1 MSHSLQILLQTLSQ
15 RTQWQIDFF
24 GIEFLRDNYRIV
36 IRTVRECF
44 GRSRTFLHK
53 KNRRHKNRLQ
63 LSYVFEYTI
72 VGANSVRPF
81 PVSFY
86 VTHISPIPIFSVKA
100 SILNS
105 HCDMLFV
112 YDLCTVHIRNSSCD
126 FKYAVIGSC

>member
-1 MSHSLQILLQTLSQ
+1 MIKDSTGMFKSVPV
-15 RTQWQIDFF
+15 FF
-24 GIEFLRDNYRIV
+24 C
-36 IRTVRECF
+36 T
-44 GRSRTFLHK
+44 

-63 LSYVFEYTI
+63 KSNVFGYTI

-112 YDLCTVHIRNSSCD
+112 YDLCTVHIRNSSGD

>member
-1 MSHSLQILLQTLSQ
+1 MF
-15 RTQWQIDFF
+15 RAFPYFF
-24 GIEFLRDNYRIV
+24 AQ
-36 IRTVRECF
+36 
-44 GRSRTFLHK
+44 

-86 VTHISPIPIFSVKA
+86 VTHISPIPIFSVEA

>member
-1 MSHSLQILLQTLSQ
+1 MF
-15 RTQWQIDFF
+15 WAFPYFF
-24 GIEFLRDNYRIV
+24 AQ
-36 IRTVRECF
+36 
-44 GRSRTFLHK
+44 
-53 KNRRHKNRLQ
+53 KNRRNKNRLQ
-63 LSYVFEYTI
+63 LLYVFEYTI

-112 YDLCTVHIRNSSCD
+112 YDLCTVHICHSSCD

>member
-1 MSHSLQILLQTLSQ
+1 MF
-15 RTQWQIDFF
+15 RAFPYFF
-24 GIEFLRDNYRIV
+24 AQKTDGIKPSAI
-36 IRTVRECF
+36 II
-44 GRSRTFLHK
+44 
-53 KNRRHKNRLQ
+53 
-63 LSYVFEYTI
+63 VFEYTI

-112 YDLCTVHIRNSSCD
+112 YDLCIVHIRNSSCD

>member
-1 MSHSLQILLQTLSQ
+1 MF
-15 RTQWQIDFF
+15 RAFPYFF
-24 GIEFLRDNYRIV
+24 AQ
-36 IRTVRECF
+36 
-44 GRSRTFLHK
+44 
-53 KNRRHKNRLQ
+53 KNRRNKNRLQ

-72 VGANSVRPF
+72 VGANSPF

-86 VTHISPIPIFSVKA
+86 VMHISPIPIFSVKA